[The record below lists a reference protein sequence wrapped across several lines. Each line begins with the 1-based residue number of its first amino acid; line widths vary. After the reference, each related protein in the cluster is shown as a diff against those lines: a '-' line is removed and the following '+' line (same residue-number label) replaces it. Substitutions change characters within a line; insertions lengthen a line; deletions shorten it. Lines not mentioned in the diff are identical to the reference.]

1 MVGEIKIENVYKE
14 FVNPDG
20 SKIVALNDV
29 NLTVKPGSFISLIGP
44 SGCGKTTSSACYSRT

>member
-1 MVGEIKIENVYKE
+1 MVGEIKIENVHKE

-29 NLTVKPGSFISLIGP
+29 NLTVKPGSFIFTDWTFRLW
-44 SGCGKTTSSACYSRT
+44 KTNYSACYSRT